1 MTTTIIIKTIAIII
15 VLITSQQRCEK
26 SAHLVLQN
34 IIQCKFNINSYLINT
49 LNCAFCSLYLQ
60 FYFCVFLPA
69 TIKISMLYCKSPL
82 GGART
87 HPLRHLCVKRERFL
101 IRTLTRTV
109 SWSWGWWASW
119 RRFCGTQTCCR
130 RRGRQQ
136 QTSSGEH
143 FSLFI
148 LNELHKYIFF
158 LHLPCNHLHLL
169 QLIYSPKHV
178 MILGDLFYTTFI
190 CILWL
195 GMSWIFK

>member
-1 MTTTIIIKTIAIII
+1 M
-15 VLITSQQRCEK
+15 EN

-34 IIQCKFNINSYLINT
+34 IIQCKYNINSYLINT
-49 LNCAFCSLYLQ
+49 LNCAFCRLYLQ
-60 FYFCVFLPA
+60 FYFCVLLP
-69 TIKISMLYCKSPL
+69 TTFKINMLYCKSPL

-136 QTSSGEH
+136 QTSSGEP
-143 FSLFI
+143 LF
-148 LNELHKYIFF
+148 LYPSWVPKYIIF
-158 LHLPCNHLHLL
+158 LLLPCNHLHVS
-169 QLIYSPKHV
+169 QLIYLPKHV
-178 MILGDLFYTTFI
+178 MTLGDLFYTIFI
-190 CILWL
+190 CFCELNL
-195 GMSWIFK
+195 